1 MHAAGAAG
9 GDDTIMAKL
18 DRTTVAGQVVQV
30 SIGGGG
36 DTIILDLAAHTS
48 AVLWPTQ
55 KTYARA
61 KDVRPAELYGLYASV
76 HPAEVDNAFVEWM
89 HRPGAEGKNCRN
101 LGHETLNGHDTV
113 KYELSCYGEVCRL
126 WIDRKL
132 RILVERESKWNSTE
146 LRNIWEGPQPP
157 SLFEVPAGYSNTTLS
172 GIIRPPNHS
181 EHKAR
186 P

>member
-1 MHAAGAAG
+1 V
-9 GDDTIMAKL
+9 AKL
-18 DRTTVAGQVVQV
+18 DRTSAAGPVVHV

-61 KDVRPAELYGLYASV
+61 KDVGPAELYGTGSMPTFTRLSTT
-76 HPAEVDNAFVEWM
+76 PAWSGCTGPARKVRPARTWDN
-89 HRPGAEGKNCRN
+89 
-101 LGHETLNGHDTV
+101 ETLDGRDTV

-132 RILVERESKWNSTE
+132 RVLIKRESEWNSTE
-146 LRNIWEGPQPP
+146 PAEHPRGGATAQPVRR
-157 SLFEVPAGYSNTTLS
+157 S
-172 GIIRPPNHS
+172 
-181 EHKAR
+181 
-186 P
+186 